1 MEVVN
6 LLVVEDDEEIRRL
19 VTRELEKE
27 GFHVDAVGNGDDA
40 YTYFT
45 HRNYALIILDLM
57 LPGIDG
63 FEILRRVRSKQQ
75 IPVLI
80 LSAKD
85 EETDKVVG
93 LGLGAD
99 DYLTKPFLIGELIA
113 RVKAQ
118 LRRYLYYQPTGEEGT
133 SSLLQYHGLELD
145 LHTFEV
151 KVEGLTKS
159 LTAKEFAVLKSLMSE
174 PHRVFTKSHLF
185 ERVWEEPFSSDVDE
199 NTVMVHIRRLRKKI
213 EKDPSNPK
221 YIQTVWGIGYRLG
234 SNDTK

>member
-6 LLVVEDDEEIRRL
+6 LLVVEDDDEIRHL

-27 GFHVDAVGNGDDA
+27 GYHVDAVGNGDDA
-40 YTYFT
+40 YTFFT
-45 HRNYALIILDLM
+45 HRKYALIILDLM
-57 LPGIDG
+57 LPGLDG
-63 FEILRRVRSKQQ
+63 FEVLRKIRSKEQV
-75 IPVLI
+75 PVLI

-85 EETDKVVG
+85 AETDKIVG

-118 LRRYLYYQPTGEEGT
+118 LRRYLYYQPTNDENT
-133 SSLLQYHGLELD
+133 PPLLQYQDLEID
-145 LHTFEV
+145 LNTYSVRVGE
-151 KVEGLTKS
+151 TSIS
-159 LTAKEFAVLKSLMSE
+159 LTAKEFAILKCLMSE
-174 PHRVFTKSHLF
+174 PHRVFSKSQLF
-185 ERVWEEPFSSDVDE
+185 ERVWEEPYSSDVDE

-234 SNDTK
+234 SNDKT